1 MKPDRCLMMREAR
14 IEESVC
20 GVDNPWPMGGT

>member
-1 MKPDRCLMMREAR
+1 MKPDHGLTMREAR

-20 GVDNPWPMGGT
+20 AINSPWPMDGT